1 MSDDIEGAG
10 IALESKAIDDVRLST
25 DAYPNDGDGGRVILR
40 FSGIEGLTSGKIIL
54 SPEQA
59 TQLADDL
66 ENEVG
71 WLGHSTKTVVDA
83 PADE

>member
-1 MSDDIEGAG
+1 MTDDIHGAG

-25 DAYPNDGDGGRVILR
+25 DAHPDDDGGRVILK
-40 FSGIEGLTSGKIIL
+40 FSGIEGLTCGKIIL
-54 SPEQA
+54 SPTEA

>member
-1 MSDDIEGAG
+1 MTDDIDGAG
-10 IALESKAIDDVRLST
+10 IALEAKAIDDVKIET